1 MRPGRAETLGNDR
14 LFISV
19 TLVVYFV
26 LALGISFLCSM
37 LEAVILS
44 TTTSYIKS
52 LVRAGR
58 PAGRILDDLKHRIDK
73 PLIGILSLNTIAN
86 MFGSAGVG
94 AETSRLAR
102 AAGVADAL
110 PVAIAAGVMTFAILV
125 CSEIIPKTL
134 GATFWRQLAPP
145 SAYALRAMVWALT
158 PLIAVLEF
166 VPRLIASR
174 ARPAAVTR
182 DEVVSLAEL
191 GRSTGGIPRRES
203 QVIGN
208 LLRLNLMRVHDAM
221 TPRVNLVALPETK
234 TVGAVADDPVLL
246 PHSRIPVFAGSID
259 EVTGVVLRDDVYRAA
274 LSGRRDTTL
283 TQLKRPV
290 RIVPETKSI
299 ASMLDDIARFGEH
312 LFLVVNEY
320 GGTEGVITAQDVIDA
335 LLGVEIT
342 AEMKGVE
349 ELRRIAIERM
359 GAERAEKLSRSAPA
373 APRAAQ

>member
-1 MRPGRAETLGNDR
+1 

-19 TLVVYFV
+19 TLIVYFL

-37 LEAVILS
+37 LEAVLLS

-58 PAGRILDDLKHRIDK
+58 PVGRILDDLKHRIDK

-102 AAGVADAL
+102 AAGAADAV

-125 CSEIIPKTL
+125 CSEIVPKTL

-145 SAYALRAMVWALT
+145 SAYVIRFLVLALT

-166 VPRLIASR
+166 LPRLIAAR
-174 ARPAAVTR
+174 ARPSAVTR
-182 DEVVSLAEL
+182 DEVLSLAEL

-221 TPRVNLVALPETK
+221 TPRVNLVALPDSK
-234 TVGAVADDPVLL
+234 TVGAVTDDPVLL
-246 PHSRIPVFAGSID
+246 PHARIPVFAGSID

-274 LSGRRDTTL
+274 LAGNRDTTL
-283 TQLKRPV
+283 AALKCPV

-312 LFLVVNEY
+312 LFIVVNEY

-342 AEMKGVE
+342 AEMQGVE
-349 ELRRIAIERM
+349 ELRRLAIERM
-359 GAERAEKLSRSAPA
+359 ASERAEKLLRTAPA
-373 APRAAQ
+373 RPRPST